1 LVGQKNGY
9 LQQDKIRKYWEYIQ
23 LWFHSVIETK
33 YLSNYLEGFYD
44 LV

>member
-1 LVGQKNGY
+1 MGIFS
-9 LQQDKIRKYWEYIQ
+9 KIKLGNTENTFNIGFY
-23 LWFHSVIETK
+23 SVIETK